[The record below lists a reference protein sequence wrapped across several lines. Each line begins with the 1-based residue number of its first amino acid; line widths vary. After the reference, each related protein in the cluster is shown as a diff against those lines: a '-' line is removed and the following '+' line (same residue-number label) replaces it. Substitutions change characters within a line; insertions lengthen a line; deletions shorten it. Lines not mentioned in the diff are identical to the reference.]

1 MLQEAAAPLGMELVV
16 LDAADCPL
24 RQISSNP
31 KHITGS
37 FNDPE
42 KIRELARRCDVLTV
56 EIEHVNTEV
65 LKEIATKGVTVEPGI
80 VKKVPVHPSWETLEL
95 IKDKYLQK
103 EHFAKAGLPVAQQI
117 AIDPK
122 VPLLDE
128 LHDAAHK
135 LGLPFMLKARKGSY
149 DGRGNMKISSV
160 SDFDKATAL
169 MGGMP
174 LYAEKWVPFICEL
187 AVIVV
192 RTEDPAGGL
201 RSLHTYPAVET
212 VHEDSICTKVMY
224 PRRGILDNR
233 SSDEISRKAEKIA
246 TEVVRTL
253 KGRGVFAVEMF
264 VMKDSKGPLVTSTS
278 KRLRCW
284 QMISK

>member
-1 MLQEAAAPLGMELVV
+1 MLQEAAAPLGIEIVV

-31 KHITGS
+31 KHVTGS

-56 EIEHVNTEV
+56 EIEHINTEV
-65 LKEIATKGVTVEPGI
+65 LKEIATKGVTIEPGV

-103 EHFAKAGLPVAQQI
+103 EHFKKAGLLVAQQI
-117 AIDPK
+117 ALDPK
-122 VPLLDE
+122 IPLS
-128 LHDAAHK
+128 DALGDAGRK
-135 LGLPFMLKARKGSY
+135 LGFPFMLKARKGSY
-149 DGRGNMKISSV
+149 DGRGNMKIRSSG
-160 SDFDKATAL
+160 DFDKAIAS
-169 MGGMP
+169 MGKTP
-174 LYAEKWVPFICEL
+174 LYAEKWVEFLYEL

-192 RTEDPAGGL
+192 RTEDTVGALRGL
-201 RSLHTYPAVET
+201 HNYPAVQT
-212 VHEDSICTKVMY
+212 THENSICTKVLY
-224 PRRGILDNR
+224 PAFDPSVKGNARR
-233 SSDEISRKAEKIA
+233 ISAEAEKTA

-264 VMKDSKGPLVTSTS
+264 VLENGKSFHLPPPSR
-278 KRLRCW
+278 RLDCW
-284 QMISK
+284 QNG